1 MPREEPQVAR
11 FEEAPGHSDQY
22 LDTSLPEYARTV
34 YNVIGTNVGAD
45 PESDSVIDPDDFN
58 LAIVEASP
66 GKGAALHD
74 HETVEVFVPLSGQWE
89 IYYGDEGEESVTL
102 DRWDT
107 VQVPPGVFRG
117 FRNAGDEDAYLLALT
132 GGDDPG
138 RVTWQ
143 ESIVEQAGERGVSR
157 NEAGDL
163 VRTD

>member
-1 MPREEPQVAR
+1 
-11 FEEAPGHSDQY
+11 
-22 LDTSLPEYARTV
+22 
-34 YNVIGTNVGAD
+34 
-45 PESDSVIDPDDFN
+45 
-58 LAIVEASP
+58 
-66 GKGAALHD
+66 
-74 HETVEVFVPLSGQWE
+74 VPLSGQWE